1 MVWHQCISYQF
12 NCTCVLCVTQRESKV
27 PDSAAVLQCCSLHWP
42 QSSVSGQVPEIPRT
56 ENTPE
61 DPGWAAVCCVQM
73 VTALHHS
80 APAQIEFLSDWSCN
94 KWIETT
100 GTHKSALWLDIS
112 SHWDRDPKTEWNWF
126 YFPWSCN
133 IPNTELNSLCY
144 QIYCGRRPEAGG
156 EEIIIAGD
164 IKLATQ
170 GVRPGLIVLDT
181 VAVGAPHN
189 CFWYL
194 HQAQATHLKWHKYDL
209 FKIHYSNIETRF
221 LACSWGHGSSSVVA
235 RNLKVKSG

>member
-1 MVWHQCISYQF
+1 MVWHQSISYQF

-27 PDSAAVLQCCSLHWP
+27 PDSAAVLQCCS
-42 QSSVSGQVPEIPRT
+42 
-56 ENTPE
+56 
-61 DPGWAAVCCVQM
+61 AAVYTDHSHQSRVRFPRSRELKTLQRIQDGLLCSDGHC
-73 VTALHHS
+73 TAPLCTS
-80 APAQIEFLSDWSCN
+80 TNWIPFWSCN

-100 GTHKSALWLDIS
+100 GTHKSALRLDIS
-112 SHWDRDPKTEWNWF
+112 SRWDRDPKTEWNWF
-126 YFPWSCN
+126 YSPWSCN

-181 VAVGAPHN
+181 VAVGAPHY

-194 HQAQATHLKWHKYDL
+194 HQAQATHLKGHKYDL

-221 LACSWGHGSSSVVA
+221 LACSWGHGSSSVVT

>member
-1 MVWHQCISYQF
+1 MIGEFFENNLRPNGLLCSDGH
-12 NCTCVLCVTQRESKV
+12 CTAPLCTSTN
-27 PDSAAVLQCCSLHWP
+27 W
-42 QSSVSGQVPEIPRT
+42 IP
-56 ENTPE
+56 
-61 DPGWAAVCCVQM
+61 
-73 VTALHHS
+73 
-80 APAQIEFLSDWSCN
+80 FWSCN

-100 GTHKSALWLDIS
+100 GTHKSALRLDIS

-126 YFPWSCN
+126 YSPWSCN

-144 QIYCGRRPEAGG
+144 QIYCCRRPEAGG

-181 VAVGAPHN
+181 VAVGAPHY

-209 FKIHYSNIETRF
+209 FKIHYSFWKLVFWHAPEAMAPLLWSQEI
-221 LACSWGHGSSSVVA
+221 
-235 RNLKVKSG
+235 

>member
-1 MVWHQCISYQF
+1 MVWHHSISYQF
-12 NCTCVLCVTQRESKV
+12 NCTCVLCVTQREPGMTMKFRTLLHVCST
-27 PDSAAVLQCCSLHWP
+27 AVLQSTLTTVISLGSSYRELKTLQDGLLCSDVHCTAPLCTSTNW
-42 QSSVSGQVPEIPRT
+42 IP
-56 ENTPE
+56 
-61 DPGWAAVCCVQM
+61 
-73 VTALHHS
+73 
-80 APAQIEFLSDWSCN
+80 FWSCN

-100 GTHKSALWLDIS
+100 GTHKSALRLDIS

-126 YFPWSCN
+126 YSPWSCN

-144 QIYCGRRPEAGG
+144 QIYCVRRPEAVG

-170 GVRPGLIVLDT
+170 GVRPGLIALDT
-181 VAVGAPHN
+181 VAVGATHY
-189 CFWYL
+189 CCWYL

-221 LACSWGHGSSSVVA
+221 LACSWGHGSSSVVT

>member
-1 MVWHQCISYQF
+1 MRNTERAW
-12 NCTCVLCVTQRESKV
+12 NDDEV
-27 PDSAAVLQCCSLHWP
+27 PDSAACLQHCSAAVYTDHSH
-42 QSSVSGQVPEIPRT
+42 QSRVRIPRT
-56 ENTPE
+56 ANTA
-61 DPGWAAVCCVQM
+61 GWDAVLCSDVHC
-73 VTALHHS
+73 TAPLCTS
-80 APAQIEFLSDWSCN
+80 TNWIPFWSCN

-100 GTHKSALWLDIS
+100 GTHKSALRLDIS

-126 YFPWSCN
+126 YSPWSCN

-144 QIYCGRRPEAGG
+144 QIYCVRRPEAGA

-170 GVRPGLIVLDT
+170 GVRPGLIALDT
-181 VAVGAPHN
+181 VAVGAAHY
-189 CFWYL
+189 CCWYL

-209 FKIHYSNIETRF
+209 LKIHYSILKLVF
-221 LACSWGHGSSSVVA
+221 LACSWGHGSSSVVT